1 MKPSEF
7 VALETN
13 EKAFVIA
20 VIQQKIESDK
30 KQEEKLKKGR

>member
-7 VALETN
+7 VALDIN

-20 VIQQKIESDK
+20 VIQQKVESDK
-30 KQEEKLKKGR
+30 KQKEMIEKGR